1 MDTET
6 YDQYTLPADMIG
18 DGMLYLKPNT
28 QVTVLFTGGNP
39 ILIDLPKTVDLQVTD
54 TTPVLKGATATNQ
67 LKEATMETGLKTRVP
82 PFIEVGEML
91 RISTADGS
99 YQSRA

>member
-1 MDTET
+1 M
-6 YDQYTLPADMIG
+6 
-18 DGMLYLKPNT
+18 
-28 QVTVLFTGGNP
+28 
-39 ILIDLPKTVDLQVTD
+39 TD
-54 TTPVLKGATATNQ
+54 TQPAIKGATATNQ

-82 PFIEVGEML
+82 GFILTGETL